1 MILQETSA
9 TGSGS
14 WTARSSTSYLGGK
27 SYSSGSKGASLTW
40 TFTGR
45 SASWVVSRASTSG
58 QAYVYVDGVK
68 VGTVDLKSSTT
79 LYRQAIW
86 TKTWSAGAKHTVK
99 IVVVGTSG
107 RPTVTTDGLVYL
119 K

>member
-1 MILQETSA
+1 
-9 TGSGS
+9 
-14 WTARSSTSYLGGK
+14 
-27 SYSSGSKGASLTW
+27 
-40 TFTGR
+40 
-45 SASWVVSRASTSG
+45 VSRAATSG

-68 VGTVDLKSSTT
+68 ITTVDLKSSTT

-86 TKTWSAGAKHTVK
+86 TKTWSTSAKHTVK

-107 RPTVTTDGLVYL
+107 RPTVTTDGIAYV